1 MVPVLP
7 YGRAPARPDCGESVR
22 VTRHP
27 GGVRVS
33 VFAPGPYRGDFLS
46 VLLGNVLVAGVWAA
60 ATVWYAFHPVPLAR
74 YAAAVWPLGLLL
86 LCFLGML
93 AVAYDAAFRQFEFE
107 VDGGELVRLS
117 YGPFGVRRRRWDATS
132 ARAVKVVR
140 HVSGS
145 HPRVVLIMGNGH
157 RSEIYSPGTSST
169 LSREAEQLAG
179 HLSLALGL

>member
-1 MVPVLP
+1 MVPVLS
-7 YGRAPARPDCGESVR
+7 YDRAPARPEGGESVR
-22 VTRHP
+22 VTRHA

-46 VLLGNVLVAGVWAA
+46 VLLGNVVLAGVWAA
-60 ATVWYAFHPVPLAR
+60 ATVWYAYHPVSLVR
-74 YAAAVWPLGLLL
+74 YAGAVWPLGLLL

-93 AVAYDAAFRQFEFE
+93 AVAYDQALRQVEFE
-107 VDGGELVRLS
+107 VEGGELLRLS
-117 YGPFGVRRRRWDATS
+117 YGPFGVRRRRWDTTS

-145 HPRVVLIMGNGH
+145 HPRVVLITGNG
-157 RSEIYSPGTSST
+157 RTEIYSPGTSSA

-179 HLSLALGL
+179 HLRLALGV